1 MTIPN
6 ILTLLRVALI
16 PVVVVLLITAESD
29 ATRWWAFALFV
40 VSAVTD
46 FFDGWLA
53 RKLKQESDFG
63 RLFDPIADKL
73 LVVAVYFA
81 LVETGIIAGWNVV
94 AVILIVSRELLVSA
108 LREYLAG
115 RGISMPSSRQAK
127 YKTLVQLVTAAALII
142 SPAFEPVSASVV
154 PPTGLTPIALIGLW
168 LATALTIS
176 SGYGYWMRSSEH
188 FSARADKA
196 GD

>member
-6 ILTLLRVALI
+6 TLTLLRVAII
-16 PVVVVLLITAESD
+16 PVVVVLLIIAETD
-29 ATRWWAFALFV
+29 AVRWWAFYLFV

-46 FFDGWLA
+46 YFDGWLA
-53 RKLKQESDFG
+53 RKLNQESDFG

-81 LVETGIIAGWNVV
+81 LVDTGIIAGWNVV

-108 LREYLAG
+108 LREFLAA
-115 RGISMPSSRQAK
+115 RGVTMPSSRQAK
-127 YKTLVQLVTAAALII
+127 YKTTVQLVTAALLII
-142 SPAFEPVSASVV
+142 SPLFEPIFAQV
-154 PPTGLTPIALIGLW
+154 ALIGLW

-188 FSARADKA
+188 IAARADKTE
-196 GD
+196 D

>member
-16 PVVVVLLITAESD
+16 PIIVVLMIIGDSDTA
-29 ATRWWAFALFV
+29 RWWAFYLFV
-40 VSAVTD
+40 ASALTD
-46 FFDGWLA
+46 YFDGWLA

-73 LVVAVYFA
+73 LVVAIYFV
-81 LVETGIIAGWNVV
+81 LVNDDIIAGWNVL

-108 LREYLAG
+108 LREFLAG
-115 RGISMPSSRQAK
+115 RGIPMPSSQQAK
-127 YKTLVQLVTAAALII
+127 FKTAVQLAAGAALII
-142 SPAFEPVSASVV
+142 SPLFGPFFGAV
-154 PPTGLTPIALIGLW
+154 ALIGLW

-188 FSARADKA
+188 ISARADTA
-196 GD
+196 GE

>member
-16 PVVVVLLITAESD
+16 PIVVVLLIIGESD
-29 ATRWWAFALFV
+29 TIRWWAFSLFV
-40 VSAVTD
+40 ASAATD

-53 RKLKQESDFG
+53 RKLNQESDFG

-81 LVETGIIAGWNVV
+81 LVDVEIIAGWNVA

-108 LREYLAG
+108 LREFLAE
-115 RGISMPSSRQAK
+115 RGVTLPSSRQAK
-127 YKTLVQLVTAAALII
+127 TKTAVQLATAAALII
-142 SPAFEPVSASVV
+142 SPLFEPQFVQVSLV
-154 PPTGLTPIALIGLW
+154 GLW

-188 FSARADKA
+188 IAVRADKA

>member
-6 ILTLLRVALI
+6 ILTLLRVAII
-16 PVVVVLLITAESD
+16 PVIVVLLIAGKSD
-29 ATRWWAFALFV
+29 AVRWWAFYLFAA
-40 VSAVTD
+40 SAVTD

-53 RKLKQESDFG
+53 RKLNQESDFG

-73 LVVAVYFA
+73 LVAATYFV
-81 LVETGIIAGWNVV
+81 LVETEIIAGWNVV

-108 LREYLAG
+108 LREYLAE
-115 RGISMPSSRQAK
+115 RGITMPSSKQAK
-127 YKTLVQLVTAAALII
+127 YKTAVQLVTAALLII
-142 SPAFEPVSASVV
+142 SPMFEPPFVQVS
-154 PPTGLTPIALIGLW
+154 LIGLW
-168 LATALTIS
+168 LAAALTVS

-188 FSARADKA
+188 FGVQADKA

>member
-6 ILTLLRVALI
+6 VLTLLRVAII
-16 PVVVVLLITAESD
+16 PVVVVLLIAGETD
-29 ATRWWAFALFV
+29 GVRWWAFYLFV
-40 VSAVTD
+40 ASAVTD
-46 FFDGWLA
+46 YFDGWLA

-73 LVVAVYFA
+73 LIAAVYFA
-81 LVETGIIAGWNVV
+81 LVDTGIIDSWNVL

-108 LREYLAG
+108 LREHLAG
-115 RGISMPSSRQAK
+115 RGITMPSSRQAK
-127 YKTLVQLVTAAALII
+127 YKTAVQMVTAALLMI
-142 SPAFEPVSASVV
+142 SPLFGPLV
-154 PPTGLTPIALIGLW
+154 GQIALIGLW
-168 LATALTIS
+168 LAAALTVS

-188 FSARADKA
+188 FSAHSGKT

>member
-1 MTIPN
+1 MTVPN
-6 ILTLLRVALI
+6 ILTLLRVAFI
-16 PVVVVLLITAESD
+16 PIVVVLLISAESD
-29 ATRWWAFALFV
+29 ATRWWAFSLFV
-40 VSAVTD
+40 ASAMTD

-53 RKLKQESDFG
+53 RKLNQESDFG

-81 LVETGIIAGWNVV
+81 LVETEIIDGWNIV

-115 RGISMPSSRQAK
+115 RGVSMPSSRQAK
-127 YKTLVQLVTAAALII
+127 YKTAVQLVTAAALII
-142 SPAFEPVSASVV
+142 SPVFEPVSVTAV
-154 PPTGLTPIALIGLW
+154 PQTGLSLIALIGLW

-196 GD
+196 ED